1 MKWCAQDAD
10 VYLDAKEYIDTAV
23 IPLISVHLD
32 HQFKSTVSKGEFTI
46 RLAEELEGQLKG
58 RVYLFPPYTY
68 LHVCDKSVQDIA
80 DLKDMTQN
88 HFKHVIF
95 LTTDERWKEVLQ
107 DEQKLLWIPA
117 LPLEHMKDSLK
128 QKLLDDQIEQIL
140 NILLQ
145 YWNS

>member
-1 MKWCAQDAD
+1 MKWNTHDAD
-10 VYLDAKEYIDTAV
+10 VYLNAKEYIDTAV
-23 IPLISVHLD
+23 IPLISVQLGD
-32 HQFKSTVSKGEFTI
+32 QFKSAVSKGEFTVL
-46 RLAEELEGQLKG
+46 LAEELERQLKG

-68 LHVCDKSVQDIA
+68 LEADEKSA
-80 DLKDMTQN
+80 RDLAAVKEMAEK
-88 HFKHVIF
+88 HFRHTVF
-95 LTTDERWKEVLQ
+95 LTTDERWKQTLK
-107 DEQKLLWIPA
+107 DEQKLLWIPV